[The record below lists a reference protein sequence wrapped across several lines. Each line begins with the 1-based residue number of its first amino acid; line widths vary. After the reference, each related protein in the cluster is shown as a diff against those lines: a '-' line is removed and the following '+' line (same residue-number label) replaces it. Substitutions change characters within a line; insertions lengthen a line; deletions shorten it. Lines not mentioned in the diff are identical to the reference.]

1 MPIRIQQSIRE
12 PIRRF
17 PSFDERWNGH
27 DGGLIICWESG
38 REMVSRE
45 PEIAGRAKMGELPVL
60 GWRGGVDKKLK
71 GKKVKFGTFFY
82 LAQWQGLRGEDLD
95 IDTSIEKTIVCSRT
109 GMAVVFT
116 DDRAKTSKP

>member
-1 MPIRIQQSIRE
+1 MPIRIQQSIQE

-17 PSFDERWNGH
+17 PSFDERWNGR
-27 DGGLIICWESG
+27 DDGLIICWESG

-60 GWRGGVDKKLK
+60 GWKGGVDKKLK
-71 GKKVKFGTFFY
+71 GKKTKFGSFLY

-95 IDTSIEKTIVCSRT
+95 IETSIEKTIVCSRT

-116 DDRAKTSKP
+116 DDRAKTSNP

>member
-1 MPIRIQQSIRE
+1 
-12 PIRRF
+12 
-17 PSFDERWNGH
+17 
-27 DGGLIICWESG
+27 
-38 REMVSRE
+38 MVSRD
-45 PEIAGRAKMGELPVL
+45 PEIAGRAKMDELPVL